1 MNRLYEIVR
10 KKKRIHLY
18 FPESFEWLVLS
29 PGLIEGKDI
38 ENMLEEPEKYID
50 SKEYFSWERYFTK
63 VLVDRTQDSYLQYRK
78 AKLNAA
84 YLHER
89 NKRTIL
95 KSIRGIEL

>member
-1 MNRLYEIVR
+1 MDA
-10 KKKRIHLY
+10 
-18 FPESFEWLVLS
+18 
-29 PGLIEGKDI
+29 PGKMALIIPGIMIAVSTWKTVNI
-38 ENMLEEPEKYID
+38 LMLEESEKYID

-95 KSIRGIEL
+95 KSIRGIEF

>member
-1 MNRLYEIVR
+1 VR

-18 FPESFEWLVLS
+18 LPEPFEWLVLS
-29 PGLIEGKDI
+29 SGLIEGKDI

-95 KSIRGIEL
+95 KSIRGIEF